1 MSDRDLLRIEGLRF
15 LGNGPLDLAVA
26 AGECVTVS
34 GPSGAGKT
42 LLLRAIADLDES
54 AGRVTLGGEDRDAM
68 PAPEWRRRVA
78 LLMAE
83 SVWWRETVG
92 EHFAPLDRALLQRLG
107 FPTDVATWAVSRLSS
122 GERQRLGLAR
132 LLTNR
137 PRALLL
143 DEPTA
148 NLDRDNIAR
157 VETIVAEYRE
167 QNDAAVLWVTHD
179 AEQAARVGN
188 RGFRLERG
196 TLHPREPGCLGEMG
210 GIP

>member
-1 MSDRDLLRIEGLRF
+1 MSDRGLLRIEALRF
-15 LGNGPLDLAVA
+15 LGNGPLDLVVGG
-26 AGECVTVS
+26 GECVTVS

-42 LLLRAIADLDES
+42 LLLRAIADLDETS
-54 AGRVTLGGEDRDAM
+54 GRVALGGDDRDSM

-92 EHFAPLDRALLQRLG
+92 DHFSTPDRSLLAKLG
-107 FPTDVATWAVSRLSS
+107 FSADVMTWVVSRLSS

-132 LLTNR
+132 LLANR

-148 NLDRDNIAR
+148 NLDRENSAR
-157 VETIVAEYRE
+157 VETIVADYRE
-167 QNDAAVLWVTHD
+167 ENDAAVLWVTHD
-179 AEQAARVGN
+179 AEQAARVGS
-188 RGFRLERG
+188 RGFRLE
-196 TLHPREPGCLGEMG
+196 G
-210 GIP
+210 GRLFAEVGKEVPA